1 VPPHYPCGHGFAD
14 SFRTGRRYGHADFLC
29 GRGSQPVVHSG
40 VRRRVRYGIGVW
52 LPARRVAVRRGRGY
66 MGGRRRVSLANAP
79 SIILE
84 TANAQERRREGR
96 AQDRQQHPRRDDA
109 FREPLTNASS
119 RRD

>member
-1 VPPHYPCGHGFAD
+1 
-14 SFRTGRRYGHADFLC
+14 
-29 GRGSQPVVHSG
+29 VVHSG

-96 AQDRQQHPRRDDA
+96 AQDRQQHPGRDDA